1 MVKSYNL
8 ACPIAGT
15 LDVVGERWTLL
26 ILRDFFL
33 HGTRRFQDLQDS
45 LPGVAPNTLS
55 ARLKQLEQQKIVK
68 RRQYS
73 DSPPRFEY
81 VLTNKGKELG
91 PIVKALH
98 SWGKK
103 YT

>member
-8 ACPIAGT
+8 PCPVAGA

-45 LPGVAPNTLS
+45 LSGVAPNILS

-81 VLTNKGKELG
+81 VLTKKGEELG
-91 PIVKALH
+91 GVVKALY

-103 YT
+103 YS